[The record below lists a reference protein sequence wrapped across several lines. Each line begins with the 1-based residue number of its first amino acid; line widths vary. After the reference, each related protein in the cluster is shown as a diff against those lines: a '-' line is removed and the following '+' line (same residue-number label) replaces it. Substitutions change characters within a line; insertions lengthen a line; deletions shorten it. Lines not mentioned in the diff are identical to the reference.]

1 MQKALC
7 VDAIKS
13 LDRIAKAIGD
23 VSNDATMLSSF
34 HIGIDIIGKKGM
46 KQQMPQS

>member
-13 LDRIAKAIGD
+13 FDRITKAIGD
-23 VSNDATMLSSF
+23 VGNNATMLHSF
-34 HIGIDIIGKKGM
+34 HIGIDIIDKKGM